1 MVNIDEGAVKV
12 IEIIGVSQSGFGDAV
27 QQAVK
32 KAAQSV
38 SGITGV
44 EVIKQSARVDK
55 GQIVQYRAAVKIAF
69 VVK

>member
-1 MVNIDEGAVKV
+1 MVSIEEGAVKV
-12 IEIIGVSQSGFGDAV
+12 IEIIGISPSGFGDAV
-27 QQAVK
+27 EQAVQ
-32 KAAQSV
+32 KASQSV

-44 EVIKQSARVDK
+44 EVIKQSARVEN